1 MTRFDFLYELRQGLK
16 DFSEEEIME
25 HIVYYREMI
34 EDRMEDG
41 ISEEDALK
49 EIGTP
54 EEVVARIY
62 AETPLPTL
70 IKTKLKKERYI
81 KGWQI
86 VLIILGSPI
95 WLSLLIA
102 VFAVF
107 ISLIAAAFAVIAAL
121 YTAPIALG
129 ASSIATLCLI
139 IPMIISSNIPGA
151 VACLGLSLFCTG
163 ASILTFLGINLITK
177 LIIKL
182 FKKIIKAIKSRFIRK
197 EEAK

>member
-1 MTRFDFLYELRQGLK
+1 MNRFDFLYELRQGLK

-25 HIVYYREMI
+25 HIVFYREMI

-41 ISEEDALK
+41 ISEEDALA

-54 EEVVARIY
+54 QEVVAQIL

-70 IKTKLKKERYI
+70 IKTKLKKERSL
-81 KGWQI
+81 KGWEI

-102 VFAVF
+102 
-107 ISLIAAAFAVIAAL
+107 AFAVLISVIAAVFAIIVAL

-129 ASSIATLCLI
+129 ASSVATLCLI
-139 IPMIISSNIPGA
+139 IPMIISYNIPGS
-151 VACLGLSLFCTG
+151 VACLGLSLFCAG
-163 ASILTFLGINLITK
+163 ASILMFFGINLISK

-182 FKKIIKAIKSRFIRK
+182 FKKIINTIKSRLIRK
-197 EEAK
+197 EAAK